1 MSTVVNSVSDF
12 VDMAL
17 QLFPPFRWDEEQE
30 NTYGAIM
37 ARELGGFSPAVLDRA
52 FSELVRARKKD
63 TRTPSPGECLSFCIE
78 ARRWLEMESNTQQ
91 LPQLRAS
98 SDEWSRERRKLA
110 HDLKR
115 SDLGRQA
122 AREGWIVA
130 LWNFCR
136 RNQRLP
142 SGREIDQCKR
152 DSEGI
157 EEIYN
162 RAMRGGCGPL
172 SAKIA
177 KFAEGLLEQRKNW
190 SEEVLGK

>member
-1 MSTVVNSVSDF
+1 MKIASATDF
-12 VDMAL
+12 VESVL
-17 QLFPPFRWDEEQE
+17 QIWPPFRWDEVQEQ
-30 NTYGAIM
+30 AWAALM
-37 ARELGGFSPAVLDRA
+37 VRELSGFNPAVLERG
-52 FSELVRARKKD
+52 FQEMVRRRKE
-63 TRTPSPGECLSFCIE
+63 TRTPTPAECIAVCVE
-78 ARRWLEMESNTQQ
+78 ARKWLELEASTEQ
-91 LPQLRAS
+91 LPELRQS

-157 EEIYN
+157 EEIYS
-162 RAMRGGCGPL
+162 RASRGGCGPL

-190 SEEVLGK
+190 AEEVLGK